1 MTDNKQRIAV
11 FMDENF
17 ERTSDFTDDIIT
29 TDDLQN
35 LLSEVGMYEDAPVLN
50 TILIDFGFDS
60 KPIRGTVDRL
70 WKLKSKG

>member
-11 FMDENF
+11 FIDENY

-29 TDDLQN
+29 TEDLQN
-35 LLSEVGMYEDAPVLN
+35 LLAEVSMFEDAPVLN
-50 TILIDFGFDS
+50 SILNDFGFES